1 MVSADCPRL
10 VIAGTAS
17 GVGKTSLVLGLARE
31 LARRGLRVQT
41 FKVGPDF
48 LDPTWLALASG
59 RTCYNLD
66 GWMTSREYVCELFA
80 RAAAGADIALIEGV
94 MGLFDGASPVGLE
107 GSTAEVAAWLD
118 APLLLVV
125 PARGAGRSLAATVQ
139 GFARFEPGIRIAG
152 VIANQGGSARH
163 RAWLAEALGAAGLP
177 PLVGAVPR
185 GVLPPLPSRHLGLVT
200 ADPGHLSP
208 PILDQL
214 ADACREHLDVAE
226 ILRLSGVARSWESA
240 YVVSPGRQ
248 PGDGVNSSQ
257 DAGYPNAIPGLTPGA
272 PPPVPPGITQAHLDS
287 PPAFRLGVAWDEAF
301 HFYYADNLE
310 SLQDRG
316 VEICR
321 FSPLAD
327 AGLPP
332 GLDGLYLGGGYPELY
347 AARLAANHT
356 MLCDVRAWAASGRPL
371 YAECGGLMYLGRS
384 LLTHDGARHAMAGV
398 LPVQTVMLDRLKTLG
413 YVEVSLR
420 VDSLWGPAGAV
431 CRGHEFHYSE
441 IAADG
446 REPTGSLT
454 GGTSLTGTDGYHAQ
468 HGPRWSATQ
477 RVPGVASEPSTP
489 FVPQGV
495 PPDRVPTA
503 SWSPAYTVRRLRGEA
518 TVEGFARGN
527 VLASYVHLHWAS
539 RPEAADRFV
548 AHWAARPET
557 ADRIVAHSEATA

>member
-1 MVSADCPRL
+1 VVSADCPRL

-17 GVGKTSLVLGLARE
+17 GVGKTSLVLGLAHE

-177 PLVGAVPR
+177 PLLGAVPR
-185 GVLPPLPSRHLGLVT
+185 GALPPLPSRHLGLVT
-200 ADPGHLSP
+200 ADPGNLSP

-214 ADACREHLDVAE
+214 ADACREHLDMAGIIE
-226 ILRLSGVARSWESA
+226 KAKGV
-240 YVVSPGRQ
+240 GRVGRAQ
-248 PGDGVNSSQ
+248 R
-257 DAGYPNAIPGLTPGA
+257 A
-272 PPPVPPGITQAHLDS
+272 PPQAVRFAVGGARCTRPTLQL
-287 PPAFRLGVAWDEAF
+287 RLGVAWDEAF

-384 LLTHDGARHAMAGV
+384 LATRDGARHAMAGV
-398 LPVQTVMLDRLKTLG
+398 LPVQIVMLDRLKTLG

-420 VDSLWGPAGAV
+420 ADSLWGPAGAV

-441 IAADG
+441 IAESSPLPLEEGQGVRAAG
-446 REPTGSLT
+446 VRGAPSPQP
-454 GGTSLTGTDGYHAQ
+454 S
-468 HGPRWSATQ
+468 PATML
-477 RVPGVASEPSTP
+477 RMVPG
-489 FVPQGV
+489 GG
-495 PPDRVPTA
+495 PDA
-503 SWSPAYTVRRLRGEA
+503 EGWSPAYTVRRLRGEA
-518 TVEGFARGN
+518 AAEGFARGN

-539 RPEAADRFV
+539 HPEAADRFV
-548 AHWAARPET
+548 AHWAARRET